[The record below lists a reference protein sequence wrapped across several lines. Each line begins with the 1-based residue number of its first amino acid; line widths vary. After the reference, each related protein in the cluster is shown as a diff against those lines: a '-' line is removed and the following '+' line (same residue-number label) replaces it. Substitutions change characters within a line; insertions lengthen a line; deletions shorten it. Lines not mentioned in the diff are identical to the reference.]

1 MDQQHQ
7 LDSLLQEVCIYDL
20 AHSELKLIEFS
31 VGHQNMPKPIPHCPN
46 SIKIVFLPSGVQ
58 IAPNQKISKTANIS
72 GALVT
77 EIQMPILKFQ
87 FLPFITPS

>member
-1 MDQQHQ
+1 MDQQFQ

-31 VGHQNMPKPIPHCPN
+31 VGHQNVPHCPN
-46 SIKIVFLPSGVQ
+46 SIKIVFWPSGVQ
-58 IAPNQKISKTANIS
+58 IAPNQKISKTAIIS

-77 EIQMPILKFQ
+77 EIQMTALKFQ
-87 FLPFITPS
+87 FSPFITPC